1 MKRRQKRT
9 MLIGGIAAALFI
21 TALAV
26 LAALY
31 LSRQRVNVFRPATV
45 DIEVKEGTKK
55 DEQLERTMELDE
67 ETGRVEKPV
76 EISDT
81 RSRAQEA
88 LRVCLVP
95 MWYDSEERVCG
106 SLFRI
111 GTPAMNS
118 EETALVY
125 TDGDITITLGLHEGW
140 KESGWEY
147 RSDGCFYYTGAL
159 LSGKLTPQLLD
170 SVVLNDDAYALTE
183 DYTLRIDVLA
193 DAIQTSGDAPAT
205 RGWTE

>member
-67 ETGRVEKPV
+67 ETGRVE
-76 EISDT
+76 
-81 RSRAQEA
+81 
-88 LRVCLVP
+88 
-95 MWYDSEERVCG
+95 
-106 SLFRI
+106 
-111 GTPAMNS
+111 
-118 EETALVY
+118 
-125 TDGDITITLGLHEGW
+125 
-140 KESGWEY
+140 
-147 RSDGCFYYTGAL
+147 
-159 LSGKLTPQLLD
+159 
-170 SVVLNDDAYALTE
+170 
-183 DYTLRIDVLA
+183 
-193 DAIQTSGDAPAT
+193 
-205 RGWTE
+205 